1 MAGTH
6 GPSVMWYMQ
15 VSYKSGNVLRGEHD
29 TVCIELIASSLEGT
43 YHLCIRSRWCVF
55 LETWNSAGLLEVTVC
70 VSNPWLFWLWIYDMV
85 VELLT
90 IQDPS
95 FLSFPCCAN
104 PPCCFLPNPAFALA
118 KRKTIP
124 PNKYPFL
131 TKRIS
136 YLDPKYISSFCF
148 PPFGW
153 LGNKQV
159 FSFSV
164 GFIEKYQTKTQKP
177 SGVIMAG
184 FFLLFNSFPARS
196 MEVLSWMEVFH

>member
-104 PPCCFLPNPAFALA
+104 PPCCFFCQILHLRWRNGKQSRQTNTHFSQNGSPTLIQNTSPVFVSHL
-118 KRKTIP
+118 
-124 PNKYPFL
+124 
-131 TKRIS
+131 
-136 YLDPKYISSFCF
+136 LD
-148 PPFGW
+148 G
-153 LGNKQV
+153 
-159 FSFSV
+159 
-164 GFIEKYQTKTQKP
+164 
-177 SGVIMAG
+177 
-184 FFLLFNSFPARS
+184 
-196 MEVLSWMEVFH
+196 